1 MKLTWI
7 ISELIV
13 NDLTLESPLKS
24 EYKLSKSTCLEMR
37 RVAWLRLDKFV
48 NSYFLGENEVS
59 TIRRTSSDGA
69 LICTGQMLDSTT
81 GINKQMN
88 TLFNEGKET
97 ILIACFM
104 QSCKTNSSRRG
115 QRDRKLARSYSRWSS
130 MMIELNTISWRWRIF
145 SDGKHTSEEELSLG
159 WVLPRNFKTTSD
171 LEMES
176 LRGNKVG
183 FSMDQQSN
191 SSSSTLRSNA
201 FETHKCISYCVQ
213 PLSL

>member
-13 NDLTLESPLKS
+13 NDLTLEIPLKR
-24 EYKLSKSTCLEMR
+24 EYKLLKSTCLEMR
-37 RVAWLRLDKFV
+37 RVARWRLDKFV
-48 NSYFLGENEVS
+48 NSYFLGENEAS
-59 TIRRTSSDGA
+59 TIWRTSSDGA
-69 LICTGQMLDSTT
+69 LIFTGQTLEPVT

-97 ILIACFM
+97 ILISCFM
-104 QSCKTNSSRRG
+104 LSCKTSSSRCG
-115 QRDRKLARSYSRWSS
+115 QWDRKLARSYSLWSFA
-130 MMIELNTISWRWRIF
+130 IELNTINWSLRIF

-159 WVLPRNFKTTSD
+159 RVPPRNFKTTSD

-183 FSMDQQSN
+183 FSMD
-191 SSSSTLRSNA
+191 L
-201 FETHKCISYCVQ
+201 H
-213 PLSL
+213 